1 MVTSEFELSKNS
13 TFVIREKFKGGIGK
27 TEKTD
32 TWRIW
37 WNRVTESEFGNN
49 GYKRGKKA
57 IK

>member
-32 TWRIW
+32 T
-37 WNRVTESEFGNN
+37 
-49 GYKRGKKA
+49 
-57 IK
+57 